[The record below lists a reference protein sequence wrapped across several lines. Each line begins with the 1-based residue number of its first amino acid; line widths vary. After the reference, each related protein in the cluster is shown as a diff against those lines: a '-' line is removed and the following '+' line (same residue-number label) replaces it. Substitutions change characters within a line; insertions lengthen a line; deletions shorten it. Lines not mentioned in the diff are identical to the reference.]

1 MIEMGFYE
9 LFVIVVGRNAR
20 ISEAE
25 RVALTE
31 KVPGVGAYDLTIE
44 SRIHTMSQKLDDSL
58 LIDHESEEEE
68 EEEEEFSS
76 LEGGSSARLLQT
88 LSPKELLGCQ
98 FFQISFQ
105 IDHLLL
111 FCLVDV
117 NRYKKLCLSSRSLP
131 MSSAAIMMKDGGIV
145 GK

>member
-1 MIEMGFYE
+1 
-9 LFVIVVGRNAR
+9 VIVIGRNAR

-31 KVPGVGAYDLTIE
+31 KVPGVGSYDLTIE
-44 SRIHTMSQKLDDSL
+44 SRIHTMSQKLDESL
-58 LIDHESEEEE
+58 LMDHESEGEEEEE

-76 LEGGSSARLLQT
+76 LEGGSSARLLKT